1 MILSFIVLVEAP
13 NLASA
18 GKWSDDVMVSIENDV
33 AVSYRQQL
41 QKDGWFAEWKVENK
55 STEWVE
61 PFV

>member
-33 AVSYRQQL
+33 AVSYR
-41 QKDGWFAEWKVENK
+41 
-55 STEWVE
+55 
-61 PFV
+61 